1 MMTIQKSRT
10 FNALTP
16 VILFCFVLSALS
28 YAQEIQIVAPN
39 GLENSRGNSDG
50 RIPTAP
56 RRVQVLYDAEHLA
69 SDGVIEITS
78 LAWRSD
84 ESQTSPFSSTDAE
97 MFIRFSTTER
107 PFLTTDFEFNIG
119 ADELEV
125 YKGPVTLGHSDE
137 MQATDFLQSIDFT
150 RPFRYDPSA
159 GNLLVDYWFT
169 GFSPQWT
176 IDHQE
181 FSDGKTRMILDS
193 PDSSTA
199 TAFWNLVP
207 VTQFTAVPVPEPTGL
222 SLAAIAGFII
232 PCAVRRRRR
241 RQDR

>member
-39 GLENSRGNSDG
+39 GLENSSGNDSG
-50 RIPTAP
+50 PMISAP

-78 LAWRSD
+78 LAWRTD
-84 ESQTSPFSSTDAE
+84 ESQAISLISTDDE
-97 MFIRFSTTER
+97 VSIRLSTIER

-125 YKGPVTLGHSDE
+125 YMGSVTLDIEGG
-137 MQATDFLQSIDFT
+137 MQPEEFLQKIDFT
-150 RPFRYDPSA
+150 TPFRYDPSV
-159 GNLLVDYWFT
+159 GNLLVDYEFT
-169 GFSPQWT
+169 GFSPVWT
-176 IDHQE
+176 IDHQD
-181 FSDGKTRMILDS
+181 FSDGKTRMILDR

-232 PCAVRRRRR
+232 PCAVRRRSRR
-241 RQDR
+241 HDR